1 MIFKYNLLNLF
12 ILVTIIKTATL
23 AQRHILKKLLIK
35 LLLPK
40 ITKDRLQRLSCSEF
54 PNNLISLNTTYA
66 QHGLVNI
73 AKKKREL
80 KSFQNQLFEEI
91 LAHDKYK

>member
-1 MIFKYNLLNLF
+1 MHSSNKFPSMEGWRRNADGVVKY
-12 ILVTIIKTATL
+12 
-23 AQRHILKKLLIK
+23 
-35 LLLPK
+35 
-40 ITKDRLQRLSCSEF
+40 
-54 PNNLISLNTTYA
+54 TTYA

-91 LAHDKYK
+91 FYHEIIFQPLFTPHSVILRYKGGVHLFLVTLRLDRIVQVKPSS

>member
-1 MIFKYNLLNLF
+1 MRRKFFLQSAQSKRSADSEAD
-12 ILVTIIKTATL
+12 ATGW
-23 AQRHILKKLLIK
+23 
-35 LLLPK
+35 
-40 ITKDRLQRLSCSEF
+40 
-54 PNNLISLNTTYA
+54 LNTTYA

-91 LAHDKYK
+91 FDDEIKF